1 MRKELNRFTFWV
13 SNLVREGYRVHGTLV
28 VEAHIRKTLES
39 TLYDDLLKL
48 CTVLNEE
55 SGARTASNHILG
67 DTTLRDI
74 VEKIPR
80 TNEMLQQISGLET
93 ETVSKYGDRL
103 LQTIRST
110 FKAYYREDNDTSNS
124 AKRKRELATIEP
136 SEAVNDLSI
145 EPLSTE
151 NQEPAGVSEVIELD
165 AYDQFGHDSALLP
178 LSIKV
183 ARTSTVKSPCSSS
196 VRSASKNLIAE
207 LSTMATSWK
216 STSHGDVQ
224 VSTNDANHGS
234 GLLQEQRRKLAEFFE
249 MSLEAIFQA
258 NWFDNVH
265 EVVLKI
271 SDLATSPFEKRVLKD
286 LLSRLVE
293 FKNSTPESRSIV
305 ESSTIV
311 ETSSS
316 KKQKQLEGSLLQR
329 QNKLTFLDSE
339 VSRIEEYQLKMEAE
353 IQQLLARKDKL
364 VREKNSA
371 LVEME
376 ATNKEAARELEE
388 LKREHTEHEQASNNR
403 LRAKEKLAQ
412 NNLSWK
418 LFKENLGLGK
428 EPALNGTAA
437 LKIMKKA
444 SRDLK
449 MAAKEKF
456 IWRIE
461 NFSTFTAE
469 TELHSPAF
477 SLKGHQ
483 WKIRFVPKGFMGF
496 MSAYLELDDS
506 TTTAG
511 VSSLAADFRLSLVNQ
526 VNRKFS
532 LETIFSF
539 DSIRVSHGAPTNI
552 PAAFKEDSTLSGGG
566 FKASA
571 VWVPSMALA
580 SGGFLV
586 DDTLVFEAQI
596 RKSLRAMVYSNL
608 LMLRTVLNEESGG
621 KTEACPPIKDLFG
634 FRDATLQDMS
644 NRIPRTKAQLLLVY
658 GIGKKTVAKYG
669 DRLLQTI
676 ESTISDYY
684 AEEGSESK
692 GNDTSDSAKRKR
704 ECAAIEPSEAI
715 DSAKRV
721 SVCTII
727 EPSEAIDSAK
737 RKRESAAIEPS
748 EAIDSAKRVSVCTI
762 IEPSEAIDSAKRKR
776 ESAAIEPSEAIDSAK
791 RVSVCTI
798 IEPSEA
804 IDSAKR
810 KRESA
815 AIEPSEA
822 IDSAKR
828 VSVCAIIEPSEAI
841 DSAQW
846 KRESAAIEPS
856 EAIDSANRVSVCAII
871 EPSEAI
877 DSAKRKRESAAIEP
891 SEAIDSAKRVSVC
904 AIIEPSE
911 AIDSAQWKRES
922 AAIEPSEAID
932 SANRVSVCAIIEPS
946 EAIDSAKRKRE
957 SAAIEPSEA
966 IDSAKR
972 VSVCAIIEPSEA
984 IDSAQWKRESAA
996 IEPSEAIDSAKRV
1009 SVCAIIEPS
1018 EAIDSAKRKRESA
1031 AIELFEAIDSA
1042 KSVSVCAIIE
1052 PSEAIDSAK
1061 KVARTSTIKSPCSS
1075 KVRSASKNLIAEL
1088 STIASSW
1095 KSTSVDDVKVSTS
1108 EANHGSALLQ
1118 EQRGKLAEFFE
1129 MSLEAI
1135 CQSNW
1140 FDSVHE
1146 VVLKI
1151 SDLATDAFEKR
1162 ILKDLLSRLV
1172 EFRSS
1177 TPESLSIVES
1187 SPMVETSNVHAKK
1200 QIEGSLLQRQ
1210 NQLTFLESEVSRIE
1224 EDQLKVDAEIQ
1235 QLLARKDKLV
1245 HEKNSALAEMEAANR
1260 EASMELGDLERKQ
1273 AEHERARDDLLRAK
1287 ENLAQNNLSWKLF
1300 KENLGL

>member
-418 LFKENLGLGK
+418 LFKENLGL
-428 EPALNGTAA
+428 
-437 LKIMKKA
+437 
-444 SRDLK
+444 
-449 MAAKEKF
+449 
-456 IWRIE
+456 
-461 NFSTFTAE
+461 
-469 TELHSPAF
+469 
-477 SLKGHQ
+477 
-483 WKIRFVPKGFMGF
+483 KIRFVPKGFMGF